1 MIWGLLNE
9 HQTMQKRFYCNA
21 LNAYRNW
28 RDPQRS
34 ERKANQVAVG
44 LTMEVARCDKSTRFT
59 AFQATA
65 FSYAHW
71 DVAKEKMVSVEHR
84 GYVADAESF
93 EQAAQQLISMVRPMH
108 YDLGERMM
116 DSVKNFG
123 VKAR

>member
-1 MIWGLLNE
+1 
-9 HQTMQKRFYCNA
+9 MQKRFYSNA

-28 RDPQRS
+28 RNAQRS
-34 ERKANQVAVG
+34 ERQINQVAVG
-44 LTMEVARCDKSTRFT
+44 LTVEVVRSEKTNRFT
-59 AFQATA
+59 AFQPTGV
-65 FSYAHW
+65 SYAHW
-71 DVAKEKMVSVEHR
+71 DVAREQMVSVEHR